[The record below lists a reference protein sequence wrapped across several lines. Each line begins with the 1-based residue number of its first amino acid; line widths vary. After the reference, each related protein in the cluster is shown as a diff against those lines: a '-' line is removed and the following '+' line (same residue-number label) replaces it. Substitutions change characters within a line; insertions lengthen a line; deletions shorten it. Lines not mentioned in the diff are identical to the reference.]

1 MSLIMQV
8 LQALLLLCS
17 LQGADAVSMQLSA
30 NPIRRVVTML
40 QMMQKKVT
48 EEGEKEK
55 EMFDKFMCYCKM
67 GASSLGKSIDA
78 AETKIPQV
86 ESDVK
91 ASAAEKSQLASDIT
105 QSKADFA
112 AAKSAMGE
120 AMAIREK
127 SAAAFGKEKSEQ
139 EADVAAMGKAITS
152 IEKGASGFL
161 QTSAASVLKRL
172 VVSADLTI
180 ESRDALTAFLSEG
193 SKDEREDTYEPASGE
208 VVGILKQMKETMS
221 ADAADAAQEEA
232 GSIKDF
238 DALMLAKKR
247 ESEAL
252 TAEIESK
259 TARVGEVA
267 VAEVNQAQDI
277 TDTSKALTEDKKFLG
292 DLDSTCKTKT
302 AEWELRQKTRS
313 EELTALAETVKLL
326 NDDDALDLFKK
337 TLPGSSFMQ
346 VQVTNKEVLK
356 QARQTLALG
365 IHDVR
370 LDLIT
375 MSLRG
380 RKVSFDKVMTMLDD
394 MVVLLK
400 KEQADD
406 DKKVGYCTKELDKSE
421 DEKKSL
427 DRSEGDLKKTIDDEK
442 ESIASLVEELEAL
455 EAGIKDLDQSVA
467 QATQNRKA
475 ENAAYTESLAANQ
488 AALQIIDMAKKRM
501 NKFYNPKLATLQV
514 HKTAPKA
521 EDEAAA
527 VEEETPSFVQIK
539 AHLQE
544 ESEDDAAPPPPP
556 AVADA
561 FKKKSGESS
570 GVIAMMDVLMEELKK
585 ETLEMEHDEKDGQAE
600 YEKFMADSSDKRAID
615 AKSIAEKEA
624 GRADTTA
631 KLQQHKEDKKGV
643 IAELYAAWE
652 YAGSLHKECDW
663 LMQNAA
669 VRKEARASEVDA
681 LTKAKAVLAGSDA

>member
-17 LQGADAVSMQLSA
+17 LQGADAVSMKLSA

-55 EMFDKFMCYCKM
+55 EMFDKFACYCKT
-67 GASSLGKSIDA
+67 GATSLGKSIDA

-120 AMAIREK
+120 AAAIREK
-127 SAAAFGKEKSEQ
+127 SSAAFAKEKSEQ
-139 EADVAAMGKAITS
+139 EADVAAMGKALNA

-161 QTSAASVLKRL
+161 QTNAASVLKRL
-172 VVSADLTI
+172 VVSADLTV

-193 SKDEREDTYEPASGE
+193 SKDESEDTYEPASGE
-208 VVGILKQMKETMS
+208 IVGILKQMKETMS

-232 GSIKDF
+232 KSIKDF
-238 DALMLAKKR
+238 DALMLAKKK

-252 TAEIESK
+252 TSEIESK

-277 TDTSKALTEDKKFLG
+277 TDTSKALVEDKKFLG
-292 DLDSTCKTKT
+292 DLDNTCNTRT
-302 AEWELRQKTRS
+302 AEYELRQKTRS

-346 VQVTNKEVLK
+346 VQVSNKEVLK
-356 QARQTLALG
+356 QARQMLALG
-365 IHDVR
+365 VHDVR

-380 RKVSFDKVMTMLDD
+380 KKVSFDKVMTMVDD

-406 DKKVGYCTKELDKSE
+406 DKKVGYCKKELDKAE

-427 DRSEGDLKKTIDDEK
+427 DRKESDLKKTIDDEK

-467 QATQNRKA
+467 QATQNRKT
-475 ENAAYTESLAANQ
+475 ENAAYTEALAANQ
-488 AALQIIDMAKKRM
+488 AALQIIDMAKNRM

-514 HKTAPKA
+514 HKAAPQA
-521 EDEAAA
+521 EDEAAT
-527 VEEETPSFVQIK
+527 VEEAPSFVQIK
-539 AHLQE
+539 AHLQD
-544 ESEDDAAPPPPP
+544 ESEEDAAPPPPP
-556 AVADA
+556 EVAGA

-570 GVIAMMDVLMEELKK
+570 GVIAMMDVLMAELKK

-600 YEKFMADSSDKRAID
+600 YEKFMTDSSEKRAID

-624 GRADTTA
+624 ARADTTA

-643 IAELYAAWE
+643 ISELYAAWE
-652 YAGSLHKECDW
+652 YAGSLHGECDW
-663 LMQNAA
+663 LLQNAA